1 MKNVFTKMAI
11 LIVAF
16 CTLSTASF
24 SQNWTGVRSEKA
36 LTSESTLIKSSIN
49 ETILRFDFE
58 GYYSE
63 IVATENG
70 EAMLISGDKMSPN
83 FNVGEPNLP
92 SRSVSIIIPET
103 GRVKLEVIGTDYYDM
118 ENVLVAPSKGL
129 ISRQIDP
136 ASVPY
141 NFGSI
146 YKTNAFFPNNV
157 ASLSDPFILRD
168 FRGVTISFSP
178 LTYNPVTKTL
188 RVYRNIEVKVTS
200 EEGESINEL
209 GTSSLSKNG
218 GKLDSDFESIY
229 SKMFSNFTKTRYQSI
244 EEDGS
249 MLVICYDDFY
259 DSMLPFVNWKCEK
272 GIKTEMFKL
281 SEVGTTTNEIKTY
294 IKEYYESN
302 GNKYVLLVGDSGQVP
317 SPSSDGGLSD
327 PTYAQIVGN
336 DLYIDVLIGR
346 FSAQT
351 LDHVETYVQKVL
363 NYEKNPS
370 TEKDWFSTGIGIASR
385 EGPGH
390 YGEYDYQHIR
400 KIRTKL
406 TEYNYYAVSE
416 LYEGSQG
423 GEDASGNPTSAML
436 SEKINEG
443 ASIINY
449 IGHGDWNMWVTSGF
463 NNSSAKALENYG
475 MYPFIWS
482 VACVNGQFNK
492 DECFAEAW
500 TRNSKNDQPI
510 GAIGF
515 MGSSINQPW
524 EPPMYAQDEMND
536 ILTETYS
543 TNIKRSFGGL
553 SFNGIYKMIETLGN
567 GARATANTWNCFGDP
582 SVIVRTSMPEEI
594 TANIPQM
601 LPIGTNEMTIN
612 CLVDGATVC
621 VSLDGKIIG
630 VSKVEDGIAKIDI
643 STIQSPCLVKV
654 TISKYNAIP
663 IQGDVKFEALSDAFL
678 SLSNSK
684 LDDSKDDGNND
695 GILNAGET
703 VNIVMTI
710 SNIGG
715 LKCDEATITV
725 SSDDETIEILSET
738 ATINNIEA
746 GASIEMSNIVIKGN
760 KDLVDKKTI
769 KLNVN
774 IKAGESVWE
783 SEINIIPQAVNLEVV
798 GVELKNEN
806 GRKELNPGEVGFM
819 KVKIANNGSVNAK
832 NTLIKLNTVEN
843 VIIIGE
849 DSYSHENIQTGQVI
863 EQEYKISLDKS
874 CEYLY
879 TPTFKLDYNGDNYE
893 GIGEATVLFAK
904 NDVLAINIAKNDV
917 STNVIK
923 DVIVELGYVCD
934 QTTEINSED
943 ISKYRALFITLGIG
957 SNSVGLTEEQGTILA
972 NFLTNGGSIY
982 MEGGDT
988 WSYNKPTAVHPMFGI
1003 AKVSDGAN
1011 DLSVIE
1017 SGINAVCE
1025 TAMSFKYTGEN
1036 KFIDKISAI
1045 SPAFVLFENK
1055 TPNYVNGVANRT
1067 DDYSTIG
1074 VSFAFAGLED
1084 GIEDNTKSELMQR
1097 YLTFLGVTKKDH
1109 SSVNNTDAISS
1120 ISVYPN
1126 PSKGVIKIDGE
1137 CNSISVY
1144 DMGGREVVS
1153 PMIANGQEIN
1163 LSKLQNGIYIMRIST
1178 NDGEITKRIV
1188 INK

>member
-1 MKNVFTKMAI
+1 MNNFFKKMYI

-16 CTLSTASF
+16 CALSTVSF
-24 SQNWTGVRSEKA
+24 GQNWTGVMSEKV
-36 LTSESTLIKSSIN
+36 LTSESTLIRSNIN

-63 IVATENG
+63 MVSTENG
-70 EAMLISGDKMSPN
+70 EAILISADKMSPN

-92 SRSVSIIIPET
+92 SRSASIIIPET
-103 GRVKLEVIGTDYYDM
+103 GRVKLEVIGTNYYDV
-118 ENVLVAPSKGL
+118 ENILVAPSKGL
-129 ISRQIDP
+129 ISRHIDP
-136 ASVPY
+136 SSIPY
-141 NFGSI
+141 TFGSI
-146 YKTNAFFPNNV
+146 YETNAFFPSNV
-157 ASLSDPFILRD
+157 ASLSEPFILRD
-168 FRGVTISFSP
+168 LRGVTVSFNP
-178 LTYNPVTKTL
+178 VTYNPITKTL

-200 EEGESINEL
+200 EDGESVNEL
-209 GTSSLSKNG
+209 LTSNLSKNG

-229 SKMFSNFTKTRYQSI
+229 SKMFYNFTKTRYQQI

-259 DSMLPFVNWKCEK
+259 DSMLPFVNWKCET

-281 SEVGTTTNEIKTY
+281 SEVGTTTTAIKKY
-294 IKEYYESN
+294 IKEYYETN
-302 GNKYVLLVGDSGQVP
+302 GNKYVLLVGDSGQIP

-351 LDHVETYVQKVL
+351 LDHVKTYVQKVL
-363 NYEKNPS
+363 NYEKNPL
-370 TEKDWFSTGIGIASR
+370 TEKDWFSTGMGIASR

-390 YGEYDYQHIR
+390 YGEYDYQHLR
-400 KIRTKL
+400 KIRNKL
-406 TEYNYYAVSE
+406 IGYNYYYVSE

-423 GEDASGNPTSAML
+423 GEDASGNPNSAML

-482 VACVNGQFNK
+482 VACVNGEFNK

-500 TRNSKNDQPI
+500 TRNSKNEEPI

-536 ILTETYS
+536 ILTEVYS
-543 TNIKRSFGGL
+543 TNTKRSFGGL
-553 SFNGIYKMIETLGN
+553 SFNGVYKMIEILGN
-567 GARATANTWNCFGDP
+567 VARATANTWNCFGDP

-594 TANIPQM
+594 TANIPKM
-601 LPIGTNEMTIN
+601 LPIGTNKMTIS
-612 CLVDGATVC
+612 CLVEGATVC
-621 VSLDGKIIG
+621 VSLDGNIVGI
-630 VSKVEDGIAKIDI
+630 SKVEDGMATIDV
-643 STIQSPCLVKV
+643 STIQVPSVAKV
-654 TISKYNAIP
+654 TISKYNTIP
-663 IQGDVKFEALSDAFL
+663 IQGDVKFEVMNNAFL

-684 LDDSKDDGNND
+684 IDDSKNGGNND

-710 SNIGG
+710 SNIGK
-715 LKCDEATITV
+715 LKCDEAIISV
-725 SSDDETIEILSET
+725 STNDKTIEILNKT
-738 ATINNIEA
+738 ATISNIEA
-746 GASIEMSNIVIKGN
+746 GGSLEMSNIVIKGS
-760 KDLVDKKTI
+760 KELIDKKII

-774 IKAGESVWE
+774 MKAGESVWE
-783 SEINIIPQAVNLEVV
+783 GEINIIPQAVNLEVI
-798 GVELKNEN
+798 GMQLKNGN
-806 GRKELNPGEVGFM
+806 GRKELNPGETGFM
-819 KVKIANNGSVNAK
+819 KIKIVNNGSVNAT
-832 NTLIKLNTVEN
+832 NTLIKLNTVKN
-843 VIIIGE
+843 VIILGE
-849 DSYSHENIQTGQVI
+849 NSHNHENIQIGQTI
-863 EQEYKISLDKS
+863 EQEYEISLDKT
-874 CEYLY
+874 CDYLY

-893 GIGEATVLFAK
+893 GTSEISVLLAK
-904 NDVLAINIAKNDV
+904 KDVLTINIAKNDV
-917 STNVIK
+917 SANVIN
-923 DVIVELGYVCD
+923 DIITNLGYVCD
-934 QTTEINSED
+934 QTTEIKGEE

-957 SNSVGLTEEQGTILA
+957 SNSVELTEEQGTLLA
-972 NFLTNGGSIY
+972 DFLTNGGSIY

-988 WSYNKPTAVHPMFGI
+988 WCYNKPTSVHPMFGI
-1003 AKVSDGAN
+1003 AKVSDGTD

-1017 SGINAVCE
+1017 SGVNAVCK
-1025 TAMSFKYTGEN
+1025 TPMSFKYTGEN

-1055 TPNYVNGVANRT
+1055 TPNYTNGVANKT

-1074 VSFAFAGLED
+1074 VSFAFGGLED
-1084 GIEDNTKSELMQR
+1084 GIENNTKSELMQR
-1097 YLTFLGVTKKDH
+1097 YLEFFGVTNRGH
-1109 SSVNNTDAISS
+1109 SSVNNTALDNI

-1126 PSKGVIKIDGE
+1126 PSKGVIKIDGKY
-1137 CNSISVY
+1137 NSLSVY

-1153 PMIANGQEIN
+1153 PMVTNGQDIN
-1163 LSKLQNGIYIMRIST
+1163 LSKLQNGVYIMRIVT
-1178 NDGEITKRIV
+1178 DENDVTKRII